1 MSLDG
6 TTEVGKLTKEYAG
19 FIKEAFSVAD
29 NFAIKC
35 KNSNYSFSKINLK

>member
-6 TTEVGKLTKEYAG
+6 STEVGKLTKEYAG

-35 KNSNYSFSKINLK
+35 NNFKLSFS